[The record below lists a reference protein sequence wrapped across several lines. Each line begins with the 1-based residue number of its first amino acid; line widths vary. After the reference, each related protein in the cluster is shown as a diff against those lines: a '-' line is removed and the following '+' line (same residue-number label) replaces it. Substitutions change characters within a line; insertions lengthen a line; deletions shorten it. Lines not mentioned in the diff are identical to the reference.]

1 MTDPVTPFRRAL
13 SSALIGSAL
22 VLAVPAGGQAQTYPA
37 KPVRLVLPYAPGG
50 IIDYVGRTLAQKL
63 TENLGQPVV
72 AENRPGGGGVLGTDS
87 VARSAPDG
95 YTLVLM
101 DPAIIINP
109 TLQADVPYDVFRNLQ
124 TVSIIS
130 SSPEVLVISPILPV
144 KTFPELVAYG
154 RANPGKLNFASA
166 GIGTTPHLAGEM
178 FKLRTGIDATHIP
191 YKGIGAS
198 YTDMMSGKVQMAF
211 SSIAGALPFTTDNR
225 VRAIATTGAKRSS
238 VYPDLPTVAEA
249 GLAGFEVDLWLG
261 VFAPAKL
268 PVPILARLNGEL
280 SKALEAAD
288 LKAALAKVGV
298 EPRGTSPEEG
308 ATFLRAEFD
317 KWRQVITDGK
327 IKEN

>member
-1 MTDPVTPFRRAL
+1 MWLRLAL
-13 SSALIGSAL
+13 SSALAVTSAL
-22 VLAVPAGGQAQTYPA
+22 AFGALAGAQAQNYPS

-280 SKALEAAD
+280 TKALEAAD